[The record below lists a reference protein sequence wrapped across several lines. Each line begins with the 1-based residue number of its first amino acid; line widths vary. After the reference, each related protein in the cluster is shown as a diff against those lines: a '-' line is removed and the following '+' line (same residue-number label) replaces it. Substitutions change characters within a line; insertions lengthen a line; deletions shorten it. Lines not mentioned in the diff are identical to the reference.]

1 MASTNPARRRGRS
14 VTGPKRRRF
23 RRDPIAIGERLS
35 RYRGGPGAPAG
46 SELAV
51 LQAAWKDVAGPQAAA
66 NSVVVRQSRAGVV
79 GIACASAMWA
89 QELDARR
96 EVLTDRLARA
106 TPQIPVTG
114 IRFVVGDHVIPT
126 AEPTRPRSSVT
137 PTAKERAQAD
147 SLFGDVTDP
156 ELRERLVRAAAGQL
170 AITRVH
176 RKKPAKR
183 EKPGA

>member
-1 MASTNPARRRGRS
+1 MSSR
-14 VTGPKRRRF
+14 RRRF

-35 RYRGGPGAPAG
+35 RYRGGVDSPAG

-51 LQAAWKDVAGPQAAA
+51 LQTAWKEVAGPQAAA

-79 GIACASAMWA
+79 SVACASAVWA

-96 EVLTDRLARA
+96 DALTDRLVRA
-106 TPQIPVTG
+106 APRVRVSG

-126 AEPTRPRSSVT
+126 AEPIRTRAVPT
-137 PTAKERAQAD
+137 PTATERAEAE
-147 SLFGDVTDP
+147 SLLSEVTDP
-156 ELRERLVRAAAGQL
+156 ELRERLVRAAAGQM
-170 AITRVH
+170 AIARSS